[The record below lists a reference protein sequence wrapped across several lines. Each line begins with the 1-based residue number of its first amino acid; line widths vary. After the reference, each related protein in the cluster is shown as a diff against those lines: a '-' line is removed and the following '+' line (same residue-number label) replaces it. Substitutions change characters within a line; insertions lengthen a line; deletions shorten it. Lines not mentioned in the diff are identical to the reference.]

1 MDFSVVDDLAEHRE
15 AARVWAEANVDPAW
29 AKEQHESGTHQTAG
43 LHRLLARDGLLG
55 AGWPPEYGGTD
66 VDPGFAHAVM
76 DELRSLGLMWDG
88 WSTTVMVINT
98 ISHVGS
104 EEQKRT
110 IIPAALR
117 GELLISLGYSEPD
130 SGSDVA
136 AASTRAVRDGE
147 EWVIDG
153 QKMFT
158 STAQVCSHV
167 FVLTRTNAE
176 VPKHKGL
183 TLFLVPTAAAG
194 FDLQPIYTLGG
205 QQTNA
210 TFYSGVRV
218 PDSARI
224 GGVDAGWSVM
234 HVALTFERAGDR
246 RAGVTLA
253 RKVADWVRRSG
264 GEYGIDMDDAVTRER
279 LARIAIDEEVA
290 GLLGMRV
297 RWISESGGL
306 PRAEG
311 SMQKLFASEASLPNW
326 STCWEPA
333 VCSRGM
339 ARRWAATSRLTSA
352 RRSSGRST
360 VGRARSSERSSPSCD
375 WVSPRAAR
383 PPDQA
388 TRPGAGRRPAT

>member
-29 AKEQHESGTHQTAG
+29 AKEQHESGTHQTAE

-167 FVLTRTNAE
+167 FVLTRTNTE

-224 GGVDAGWSVM
+224 GGVDVGWSVM

-253 RKVADWVRRSG
+253 RKVADWVRHSG

-311 SMQKLFASEASLPNW
+311 SMQKLFASEAALRHYSELVDMLG
-326 STCWEPA
+326 A
-333 VCSRGM
+333 
-339 ARRWAATSRLTSA
+339 
-352 RRSSGRST
+352 SGVLQGDGAPMGGDLEAHFRST
-360 VGRARSSERSSPSCD
+360 VVGTIYGGSSEIQREIISELRLGLPKS
-375 WVSPRAAR
+375 
-383 PPDQA
+383 
-388 TRPGAGRRPAT
+388 RPAA

>member
-15 AARVWAEANVDPAW
+15 AARLWAEANVDPTW
-29 AKEQHESGTHQTAG
+29 AREQHQSGTHQTAE
-43 LHRLLARDGLLG
+43 LHRRLARDGLLG
-55 AGWPPEYGGTD
+55 AGWPPEYGGSD
-66 VDPGFAHAVM
+66 VDPGFAHAVL
-76 DELRSLGLMWDG
+76 DELRSAGLMWDG

-117 GELLISLGYSEPD
+117 GELLIALGYSEPD

-167 FVLTRTNAE
+167 FVLARTNTE

-183 TLFLVPTAAAG
+183 TLFLVPTAAEG

-224 GGVDAGWSVM
+224 GGVDQGWSVM

-253 RKVADWVRRSG
+253 AQGGGLGSSLGKRVRDRHGRRGHTRSG
-264 GEYGIDMDDAVTRER
+264 WR
-279 LARIAIDEEVA
+279 
-290 GLLGMRV
+290 
-297 RWISESGGL
+297 
-306 PRAEG
+306 G
-311 SMQKLFASEASLPNW
+311 SP
-326 STCWEPA
+326 ST
-333 VCSRGM
+333 
-339 ARRWAATSRLTSA
+339 RRWRGCSA
-352 RRSSGRST
+352 
-360 VGRARSSERSSPSCD
+360 
-375 WVSPRAAR
+375 
-383 PPDQA
+383 
-388 TRPGAGRRPAT
+388 